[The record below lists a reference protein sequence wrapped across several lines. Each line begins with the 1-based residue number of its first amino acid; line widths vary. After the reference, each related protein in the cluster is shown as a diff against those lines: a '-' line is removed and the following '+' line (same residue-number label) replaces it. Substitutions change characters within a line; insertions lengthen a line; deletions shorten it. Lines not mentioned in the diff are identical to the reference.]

1 MVGVEANP
9 NPVSVP
15 APGPAPDRLC
25 TGLSWFDEK
34 PALTAVEGGSLS
46 LKALTP
52 GTRLA
57 LSWSGRRRCV
67 GWTAPGTGR
76 TPCADDAGIDP
87 AATLAQCPACQN
99 RDHGLAIARDRV
111 TDDGRAY
118 QLYLAWFAP
127 GMLKV
132 GITGVQR
139 GVARLLEQGAI
150 GYTVIATGTLPAARR
165 AELTLSASGLAKE
178 RYRSRAKVE
187 AWWGLPETEGLRS
200 ALTEGRGRALRIL
213 ADHTLDALPDGPL
226 VDNTAFF
233 GLTDGAPATYH
244 EVEALADIG
253 SLAGEVRAVI
263 GKHVFVAADAAA
275 PLLLD
280 TRLLAGRHTVPIAEA
295 ANGGLAVTGVRTAE
309 RRRPLVYDTPTLF

>member
-1 MVGVEANP
+1 M
-9 NPVSVP
+9 
-15 APGPAPDRLC
+15 
-25 TGLSWFDEK
+25 SWFEER
-34 PALTAVEGGSLS
+34 PALTAVEGDDLH
-46 LKALTP
+46 LKALMP
-52 GTRLA
+52 GARLA
-57 LSWSGRRRCV
+57 LTWSGRRRCI
-67 GWTAPGTGR
+67 GWTAPGSGR
-76 TPCADDAGIDP
+76 TACAEDADIDAG
-87 AATLAQCPACQN
+87 ATLAQCPACQN

-111 TDDGRAY
+111 TDDGRTY

-132 GITGVQR
+132 GITAVQR

-150 GYTVIATGTLPAARR
+150 GYTLIATGSLPAIRR

-200 ALTEGRGRALRIL
+200 ALTEARTKALRIL
-213 ADHTLDALPDGPL
+213 ADHTLEPLPAGPI

-233 GLTDGAPATYH
+233 GLHDGAPATYH
-244 EVEALADIG
+244 EVEALDDSG
-253 SLAGEVRAVI
+253 TLAGEVRAVI
-263 GKHVFVAADAAA
+263 GKHLFVTVGDGA

-280 TRLLAGRHTVPIAEA
+280 TRLLAGRHTIAAGEGA
-295 ANGGLAVTGVRTAE
+295 ATAGVRTAE